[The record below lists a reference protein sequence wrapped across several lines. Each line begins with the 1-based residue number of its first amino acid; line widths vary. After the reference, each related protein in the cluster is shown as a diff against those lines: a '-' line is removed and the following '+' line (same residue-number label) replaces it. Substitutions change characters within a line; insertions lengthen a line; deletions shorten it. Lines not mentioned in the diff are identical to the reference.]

1 MYDTPPPR
9 RRFAE
14 PLDWAVLA
22 SIILHGLVLALR
34 FGTPGGGS
42 AAETTSPD
50 PIQVVLG
57 TTPPPQPSAAPLPQ
71 NDNASNAGAPLSTS
85 VTPPGELAVTLLRL
99 PAQEAVAEKPASD
112 ATAERKAGRQRSRSP
127 IMTAQRGKWQAKQGE
142 HSEEKQPSALAEAG
156 VGRKNI
162 AVPEDEHSPQDS
174 QPALGNPDT
183 LNNSSLAEA
192 EAAQHEREAAIRAEA
207 QQQAEAVRH
216 KAEEAAL
223 AEAAARRQVEVER
236 AEQAAQEL
244 RRQTEQAA
252 RDKQLAEQAAE
263 RQKAEE
269 TTRLALARQA
279 AEAAAKKQAE
289 DLARQQEQ
297 TRQALAVQL
306 AEQQRAAEQQK
317 AAELARQE
325 QARQAAELAAR
336 QQAEAQA
343 RAEQQRRLQEQ
354 QAAVERQRAEET
366 ARAEQARQAAEAAR
380 KQAEAATLAE
390 KARQQAALASAAG
403 SGTGNGTG
411 GTTGTSSGT
420 GNNSGA
426 GIALPIAP
434 PAGLSLAERAL
445 QQARQGNL
453 YAEKAAPSPRGRVAT
468 FSQSAAAAEPEL
480 RFYAESWNIKLE
492 RIGSLNK
499 PRLSP
504 DRFYRPVT
512 LSIVINGDG
521 TLHSVSVRHSS
532 GDEKLDE
539 AARRIVV
546 SSAPFS
552 PFPGGMRNRYDQIEI
567 NRTWDFGAGTT
578 SLSN

>member
-1 MYDTPPPR
+1 MYDSPPPR

-34 FGTPGGGS
+34 FGTPGGGN
-42 AAETTSPD
+42 AAETTSPE
-50 PIQVVLG
+50 PLQIILG
-57 TTPPPQPSAAPLPQ
+57 TTPPPQPSTAPPPQ
-71 NDNASNAGAPLSTS
+71 DDKASNAGAPLSTS

-99 PAQEAVAEKPASD
+99 PDQEAIADKPASD

-127 IMTAQRGKWQAKQGE
+127 IMTAQKGSWRAKQGE
-142 HSEEKQPSALAEAG
+142 HSDEKQPSGLADAG

-162 AVPEDEHSPQDS
+162 AVPAEEQSTQDT

-183 LNNSSLAEA
+183 LNNTALADA
-192 EAAQHEREAAIRAEA
+192 EAALREREAAIRAEA
-207 QQQAEAVRH
+207 QQQAEAARH
-216 KAEEAAL
+216 KAEETAL
-223 AEAAARRQVEVER
+223 AEAAAKRQAEAER

-269 TTRLALARQA
+269 ASRLALARQA

-289 DLARQQEQ
+289 DLARQQ
-297 TRQALAVQL
+297 QL
-306 AEQQRAAEQQK
+306 
-317 AAELARQE
+317 
-325 QARQAAELAAR
+325 
-336 QQAEAQA
+336 EAQA
-343 RAEQQRRLQEQ
+343 RAEQQKRLQEQ
-354 QAAVERQRAEET
+354 QAAAERQRADEA
-366 ARAEQARQAAEAAR
+366 ARAEQARQAADAAR
-380 KQAEAATLAE
+380 KQAEAAALAE
-390 KARQQAALASAAG
+390 KTRQQAALASTSG

-411 GTTGTSSGT
+411 GTSGTGSGT

-453 YAEKAAPSPRGRVAT
+453 YGEKSAPPSRGRVAT
-468 FSQSAAAAEPEL
+468 FSQAAAAAEPEL

-539 AARRIVV
+539 AARRIVLA
-546 SSAPFS
+546 SSPFS